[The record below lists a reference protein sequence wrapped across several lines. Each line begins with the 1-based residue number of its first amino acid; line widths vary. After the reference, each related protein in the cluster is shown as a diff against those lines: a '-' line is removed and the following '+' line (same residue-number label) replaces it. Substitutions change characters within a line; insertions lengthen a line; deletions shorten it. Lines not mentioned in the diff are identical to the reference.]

1 MTRDSLLS
9 RIHSVPPS
17 TTPNPVPSTS
27 AAVPSGVAP
36 TPVGSP
42 APAPTPPT
50 KGVYVRRAIPGGD
63 ALTSSSL
70 STLNASNST
79 GTSTGTPV
87 VKAVYE
93 RPAGL
98 IVSSAAKRTKPAKA
112 KGVLPLSPE
121 EKSERLPS
129 KIHTL
134 FPIDFPTPE
143 AVPHSTMFSPPTY
156 SANPSKSLPDQPDEK
171 ASWGFWPSPPPLKA
185 GKAVFPAP
193 QVVLDPITNEPT
205 TDPRPRTDIFIDN
218 SNVFYSFLNWV
229 RARKDAKVIQKMYK
243 GEVNGKGRSVKILT
257 LAGKKVRMDYEVLF
271 GLLERGRK
279 VERRVLVGSS
289 PMWQSLEPAVNWV
302 SRSFSLSLSQ
312 PNGN

>member
-1 MTRDSLLS
+1 MRAELTRCFFVC
-9 RIHSVPPS
+9 SVPIPN
-17 TTPNPVPSTS
+17 TPNPTSNSATVPGGIASTS
-27 AAVPSGVAP
+27 G
-36 TPVGSP
+36 GSP
-42 APAPTPPT
+42 VLAPTPPT

-79 GTSTGTPV
+79 GSPSTTPV

-121 EKSERLPS
+121 EKSERLPP

-134 FPIDFPTPE
+134 FPVDFPSPE
-143 AVPHSTMFSPPTY
+143 SVPHSTMFNPPTY
-156 SANPSKSLPDQPDEK
+156 SANPSKSLPNQPDEK
-171 ASWGFWPSPPPLKA
+171 ALWGFWPSPPPLKA

-302 SRSFSLSLSQ
+302 S
-312 PNGN
+312 